1 MRYIPDAEEG
11 DPDRHYI
18 GGTGAMYRTAR
29 YVGEWAD
36 GERTGMGKTW
46 RSDGTSLE
54 GEFYRGHVD
63 GDAVYTYPSGR
74 WRTAFYMRGDF
85 RRWTSE
91 LQDPVTLTLT
101 RTLTPTLALILSPL
115 TLTLTLG
122 GGGQR
127 AAREGRGRGRAR
139 RLQRGAPEPHGRA
152 QHAPSTHRLAA
163 REDARRR

>member
-91 LQDPVTLTLT
+91 LQDPVEEDNA
-101 RTLTPTLALILSPL
+101 P
-115 TLTLTLG
+115 
-122 GGGQR
+122 
-127 AAREGRGRGRAR
+127 REKV
-139 RLQRGAPEPHGRA
+139 EV
-152 QHAPSTHRLAA
+152 
-163 REDARRR
+163 EDALGAFSEGLRNPTAVLSMPPVRIV